1 MNFSVSCPPKAI
13 IYKQIITLG
22 AIIMS
27 SYSDKISAKYS
38 DKICMQRKADGDPC
52 QSPALRDEMFCH
64 YHKVTGKNAINL
76 DNSPSGHSYLP
87 VFEDA
92 VSIQSAIS
100 DVCEMMLHRRIETK
114 EASILLYAMQ
124 VASTN
129 MAHLNGEKGV
139 RKYVTKKKKNGAE
152 PTSTA
157 ALPSTDASPA
167 SSTTS
172 SSAAEPLPPGTI
184 QACEREERPAF
195 E

>member
-1 MNFSVSCPPKAI
+1 
-13 IYKQIITLG
+13 
-22 AIIMS
+22 MS
-27 SYSDKISAKYS
+27 SSLDRFSDQ
-38 DKICMQRKADGDPC
+38 ICAQRKTDGDPC
-52 QSPALRDEMFCH
+52 QSPALRGERFCH
-64 YHKVTGKNAINL
+64 YHKVMGMPKINI
-76 DNSPSGHSYLP
+76 DNGPSGHVYLP

-129 MAHLNGEKGV
+129 MAHMNGEKGQ
-139 RKYVTKKKKNGAE
+139 RKYVSKKKNQNPNSSTE
-152 PTSTA
+152 PSSSS
-157 ALPSTDASPA
+157 ALPSMDASPV

-172 SSAAEPLPPGTI
+172 SSAPEPLPPGTI
-184 QACEREERPAF
+184 QACEEGGRPAF